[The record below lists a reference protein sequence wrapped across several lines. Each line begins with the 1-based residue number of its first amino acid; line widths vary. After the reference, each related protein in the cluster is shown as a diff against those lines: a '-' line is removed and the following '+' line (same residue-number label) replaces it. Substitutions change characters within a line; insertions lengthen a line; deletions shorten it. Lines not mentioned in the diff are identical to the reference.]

1 MDELK
6 IEYLKLS
13 EIKPYKRNAKLHPEN
28 QIQQIIKSI
37 NDFGF
42 NDPIAIW
49 KDNEIIEGHGRYLAA
64 KEMNLEVVPVIRLDG
79 LTEKQR
85 KAYTLAHNKITM
97 NSFFDLD
104 ILSSEI
110 EDIGDD
116 FDMLDFG
123 FNIVEA
129 LEEDDFASDDEEDAG
144 MGMPERFKPI
154 EGEIQTEH
162 RCPRCGYEFN

>member
-144 MGMPERFKPI
+144 I
-154 EGEIQTEH
+154 
-162 RCPRCGYEFN
+162 

>member
-129 LEEDDFASDDEEDAG
+129 LEEDDFASDDE
-144 MGMPERFKPI
+144 
-154 EGEIQTEH
+154 
-162 RCPRCGYEFN
+162 